1 MCGCSLDEISK
12 SVATTKVSEK
22 TTTKVISYSDR
33 GSDRLVY
40 IYISGWLDGARK
52 GGCSLL
58 LVGAGKLGSWSF
70 LQVAACK

>member
-1 MCGCSLDEISK
+1 MCGCSLDEILISV
-12 SVATTKVSEK
+12 VATKYQK
-22 TTTKVISYSDR
+22 QQQQQVISDK